1 MAAYLGSEKERRMDP
16 TGKVALVT
24 GGGSGI
30 GRATA
35 LALAEAGA
43 AVVIADI
50 DDGGGQETVALIE
63 RSNGKA
69 AFVHTDV
76 TNREDLERM
85 VAFAEE
91 TFGGLDVLHNNAG
104 ITTGQP
110 RFPDVLAER
119 WEQAFAVNLWAVIAG
134 TQAAVPA
141 MRRRGGGVI
150 VNTASLAG
158 VIRYEQDPIYATTK
172 HGIVGLTRALVFLK
186 DEANIRV
193 NCVCPAVVNT
203 PMLTRDI
210 GDLTTEERAQRDA
223 IIGQMPLIQPGE
235 VAEAVLEFIR
245 DDSLAG
251 EAMGI
256 MHGRPHKLI
265 PPAITLRHDPTQSMP
280 G

>member
-1 MAAYLGSEKERRMDP
+1 MDP
-16 TGKVALVT
+16 AGKVALIT

-30 GRATA
+30 GRATG

-50 DDGGGQETVALIE
+50 DDRGGQETVALIE
-63 RSNGKA
+63 RSGGKA

-76 TNREDLERM
+76 ARREELERM

-91 TFGGLDVLHNNAG
+91 TFGGLDILHNNAG
-104 ITTGQP
+104 VITGQP
-110 RFPDVLAER
+110 RFPDAPAER

-141 MRRRGGGVI
+141 MRRRGGGAI
-150 VNTASLAG
+150 VSTASLAG
-158 VIRYEQDPIYATTK
+158 VIRYEPDPIYAVTK
-172 HGIVGLTRALVFLK
+172 HGIVGLTRALAFLK

-203 PMLTRDI
+203 PMLTRDM
-210 GDLTTEERAQRDA
+210 GDLTAEERAQRDA

-235 VAEAVLEFIR
+235 VAEAVLVLIR

-251 EAMGI
+251 EAMGV
-256 MHGRPHKLI
+256 MYGRPRRLI
-265 PPAITLRHDPTQSMP
+265 PAAITLRQDPAQSMP

>member
-1 MAAYLGSEKERRMDP
+1 MDP
-16 TGKVALVT
+16 AGKVALIT

-43 AVVIADI
+43 AVVVADI
-50 DDGGGQETVALIE
+50 DDGGGQKTVSLIE
-63 RSNGKA
+63 RSGGKA
-69 AFVHTDV
+69 AFVHADV
-76 TNREDLERM
+76 TRREDVERM

-91 TFGGLDVLHNNAG
+91 TFGGLDILHNNAG
-104 ITTGQP
+104 VSTGQP
-110 RFPDVLAER
+110 RFPDAAAER
-119 WEQAFAVNLWAVIAG
+119 WEQTLAVNLWSVIAG

-158 VIRYEQDPIYATTK
+158 IVKHPLDPIYAATK

-193 NCVCPAVVNT
+193 NCVCPAMVKT
-203 PMLTRDI
+203 PMLTGDM
-210 GDLTTEERAQRDA
+210 GDLTAEERAQRDA
-223 IIGQMPLIQPGE
+223 IISQMPLLQPGE

-251 EAMGI
+251 EVMGI
-256 MHGRPHKLI
+256 MYGRPRKLI
-265 PPAITLRHDPTQSMP
+265 PPAVTLRHDPAQRLMD
-280 G
+280 

>member
-1 MAAYLGSEKERRMDP
+1 MDP
-16 TGKVALVT
+16 AGKVGLIT

-35 LALAEAGA
+35 LALGQAGA

-50 DDGGGQETVALIE
+50 DKAGGQETVALIE
-63 RSNGKA
+63 RSGGKA
-69 AFVHTDV
+69 AFVHADV
-76 TNREDLERM
+76 TRREDLERM

-91 TFGGLDVLHNNAG
+91 TFGGLDILHNNAG
-104 ITTGQP
+104 VSTGLP
-110 RFPDVLAER
+110 RFPDAPAER
-119 WEQAFAVNLWAVIAG
+119 WEQTLAVDLWAVIAG
-134 TQAAVPA
+134 THAAVPA

-150 VNTASLAG
+150 VNTASMAG
-158 VIRYEQDPIYATTK
+158 VIQHPPDPIYAATK

-203 PMLTRDI
+203 PMLTREM
-210 GDLTTEERAQRDA
+210 GDLTPEERAQRDA
-223 IIGQMPLIQPGE
+223 IIGQMPLIQPDE
-235 VAEAVLEFIR
+235 VADAVLEFIR

-256 MHGRPHKLI
+256 VYGRPRKLI
-265 PPAITLRHDPTQSMP
+265 PPAVTFRHDPTRSMP